1 MGIALSFLK
10 RSDMATYQT
19 DGKKLL
25 NVEYDVIVEVGDEL
39 DGMRILSVD
48 VRSTDEIG
56 VFLLE
61 PNGMVTCYVFDEI
74 YIVGK
79 SDSFET
85 LLDAVNAW
93 NENEI

>member
-1 MGIALSFLK
+1 MAIYQ
-10 RSDMATYQT
+10 SD
-19 DGKKLL
+19 GRKLL
-25 NVEYDVIVEVGDEL
+25 DVEYDTVIKVGDVI
-39 DGMRILSVD
+39 DGMRVLSVD
-48 VRSTDEIG
+48 QRAADECG
-56 VFLLE
+56 VFLVE

-93 NENEI
+93 NDGEI

>member
-1 MGIALSFLK
+1 
-10 RSDMATYQT
+10 MATYQS
-19 DGKKLL
+19 DGRKLL
-25 NVEYDVIVEVGDEL
+25 GVEYDVVIEVGDEI
-39 DGMRILSVD
+39 DGMRVLSVD
-48 VRSTDEIG
+48 RRAADECG

-85 LLDAVNAW
+85 LMDAAEAW
-93 NENEI
+93 RDGEI